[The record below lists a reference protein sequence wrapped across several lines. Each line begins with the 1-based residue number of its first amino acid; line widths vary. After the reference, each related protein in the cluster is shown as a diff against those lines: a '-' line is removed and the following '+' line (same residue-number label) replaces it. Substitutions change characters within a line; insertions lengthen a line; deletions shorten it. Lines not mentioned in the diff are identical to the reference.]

1 MGLDPFFM
9 EQSELAAKYCKEL
22 GKKYVTID
30 CKPDTLMHKYSEVNI
45 ISNEFIQDNYPD
57 TNINELF
64 KSYTDNTEGLVIF
77 TFGSREIMY
86 GRKNQPVQSF
96 KPFKVQ
102 VQSTL
107 GAGDSFKAGAV
118 YGIFKQLPDNE
129 LIEFAAATA
138 ATVCSR
144 FPLALNPP
152 SLEIINQLIEK

>member
-1 MGLDPFFM
+1 M
-9 EQSELAAKYCKEL
+9 

-30 CKPDTLMHKYSEVNI
+30 CKPDTIIHKYSEVNI
-45 ISNEFIQDNYPD
+45 ISNEFIQDNFPD
-57 TNINELF
+57 TDVNELF
-64 KSYTDNTEGLVIF
+64 KVYTDSTDGLVIF

-86 GRKNQPVQSF
+86 GRKNQPVQRF
-96 KPFKVQ
+96 NPFKVQ

-118 YGIFKQLPDNE
+118 YGLFKQLPDRK
-129 LIEFAAATA
+129 LVEFAAATA

-152 SLEIINQLIEK
+152 TLDIINQLIKK